1 MARAVARRMARIMT
15 AVVITIVMAIA
26 VMTTTMT
33 EIYAIVMSVH
43 WARLSIYVVMI
54 ASTAIES
61 TVVMMTG
68 MSTSVT
74 PIDARGIVVEERVV
88 VIALM
93 DAEQPAAAV
102 SIDGAIEVV
111 QSQERTVLQLIH
123 NVAQILI
130 TVIQVGIV
138 AIDSRIVSVA
148 DIVHVR
154 IDRAKEI
161 VVDFVTILILLWGE
175 VQFVSHAV
183 AQETGILTDST
194 L

>member
-1 MARAVARRMARIMT
+1 MT

-68 MSTSVT
+68 MSTSVA
-74 PIDARGIVVEERVV
+74 PIDARGIVIEERVV

-102 SIDGAIEVV
+102 GIDGAIEVV

-123 NVAQILI
+123 DVAQILI
-130 TVIQVGIV
+130 AVIQVGIV

-154 IDRAKEI
+154 VDRTEEI